1 MMEYIKRKLCKM
13 NNQSD
18 WMDKVGY
25 PRYYEENGL
34 IIKETED
41 GEKLIVTLNENHEE
55 VITGKIK

>member
-1 MMEYIKRKLCKM
+1 M

-25 PRYYEENGL
+25 PHYYEENGL